1 MCASGVD
8 MVVLMPMRILLLV
21 VALMLLAACAGS
33 PPKAPYPVFMQV
45 NELEDVFLASLPG
58 ARAKQ
63 LAGDS
68 QTRRTSNRIDL
79 PQDWRGTSGGVPGRS
94 MEIYVLAG
102 TLMLAD
108 IELRPGGY
116 AFLPAG
122 SLGFNMATE
131 DGARI
136 LYFVNDV
143 DPESVIRAPIIINA
157 DLLDWQ
163 PTATPGMLL
172 KELRKDPGNGAMTW
186 LLYIETGAAPP
197 WESSTAAREGYLV
210 AGDYQ
215 HSECVGQ
222 EVLTGQYSAGGYFQR
237 PAGVINGGPLSGT
250 PNGALWFLREPSGG
264 THELRDGCAAL

>member
-1 MCASGVD
+1 MRVLLLILVLSSLTACASG
-8 MVVLMPMRILLLV
+8 
-21 VALMLLAACAGS
+21 

-45 NELEDVFLASLPG
+45 DELEDVFLASLPG
-58 ARAKQ
+58 VRAKQ

-68 QTRRTSNRIDL
+68 QTRRTSNRVDL

-108 IELRPGGY
+108 IELGPGGY

-122 SLGFNMATE
+122 SLGFNMTTG
-131 DGARI
+131 DGARV

-143 DPESVIRAPIIINA
+143 DPESVIRSPIIINA
-157 DLLDWQ
+157 DLIDWQ
-163 PTATPGMLL
+163 PTGTPGVLV

-186 LLYIETGAAPP
+186 LLYVEAGAAPP

-215 HSECVGQ
+215 HSECVAG

-237 PAGVINGGPLSGT
+237 PAGVINGGPLSGSST
-250 PNGALWFLREPSGG
+250 GALWFLREPRGG
-264 THELRDGCAAL
+264 THELHNSCTVP